1 MFLAIL
7 ILAVSVSIDSFGIGI
22 TYGIRNTTI
31 NKLSSFALF
40 IISFLFSGFSILV
53 GNVIFSIISEHIV
66 KLISVILLIGMGLW
80 IILETIKNPII
91 LDINKSNTIELNEA
105 IYLAIALSID
115 SFCVG
120 ISSASF
126 GIFGLLY
133 PFLVPVFQ
141 LFLLNFGI
149 ILGKK
154 ITKIHFLNYIPLK
167 FWNMISGILLIAIG
181 IIIIFI

>member
-66 KLISVILLIGMGLW
+66 KLISVILLIG
-80 IILETIKNPII
+80 
-91 LDINKSNTIELNEA
+91 INKSNTIELNEA
-105 IYLAIALSID
+105 IYLSIALSID

-126 GIFGLLY
+126 GLFGLLY

-141 LFLLNFGI
+141 LFLLNLGI

-181 IIIIFI
+181 IIRIFI

>member
-149 ILGKK
+149 ISSFS
-154 ITKIHFLNYIPLK
+154 FLK
-167 FWNMISGILLIAIG
+167 
-181 IIIIFI
+181 

>member
-66 KLISVILLIGMGLW
+66 KLISV
-80 IILETIKNPII
+80 
-91 LDINKSNTIELNEA
+91 IELNEA

-181 IIIIFI
+181 IIRIFI

>member
-91 LDINKSNTIELNEA
+91 LDINKSNTIE
-105 IYLAIALSID
+105 
-115 SFCVG
+115 
-120 ISSASF
+120 
-126 GIFGLLY
+126 
-133 PFLVPVFQ
+133 
-141 LFLLNFGI
+141 
-149 ILGKK
+149 
-154 ITKIHFLNYIPLK
+154 
-167 FWNMISGILLIAIG
+167 
-181 IIIIFI
+181 

>member
-120 ISSASF
+120 ISSASLEYLV
-126 GIFGLLY
+126 II

-181 IIIIFI
+181 IIRIFI

>member
-91 LDINKSNTIELNEA
+91 LNEA

-181 IIIIFI
+181 IIRIFI